1 MYIFI
6 VSQYPLDT
14 YELEGFLTKKLF
26 LDPFYVFLSRYVKI
40 LKAKFACC
48 SAFQTP
54 PTFETFLP
62 VKKALPLFSMV
73 SLLPYSGIGM
83 NAPNDER

>member
-1 MYIFI
+1 M
-6 VSQYPLDT
+6 LDT
-14 YELEGFLTKKLF
+14 YELEGILTVRSYFWIPFLSF
-26 LDPFYVFLSRYVKI
+26 SRYVKI
-40 LKAKFACC
+40 LKKKFACC